1 MEFKKSPKYEF
12 SRFYRSQ
19 TKSKF
24 TWADKHFPIN
34 LVPKDFLPES
44 IGLEFFKFSK
54 TEDSFDSSFPLN
66 FECLEVTKGSGF
78 KGLRTFL
85 R

>member
-24 TWADKHFPIN
+24 TWGDKYFPIN

-54 TEDSFDSSFPLN
+54 TEDSFDSYVCFD
-66 FECLEVTKGSGF
+66 F
-78 KGLRTFL
+78 
-85 R
+85 

>member
-1 MEFKKSPKYEF
+1 MKSEKSPKYEF

-24 TWADKHFPIN
+24 TWGDKYFPTN
-34 LVPKDFLPES
+34 FVPKDFLPES

-85 R
+85 S